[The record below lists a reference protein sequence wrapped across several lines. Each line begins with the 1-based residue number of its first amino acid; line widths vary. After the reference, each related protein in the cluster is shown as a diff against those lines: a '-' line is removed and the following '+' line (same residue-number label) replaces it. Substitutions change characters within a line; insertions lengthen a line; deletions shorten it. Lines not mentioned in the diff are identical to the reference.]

1 MTLTD
6 FQIDPVLD
14 DALFSLDLPAGY
26 ALRKAESNIFGM
38 DDKTFLD
45 PETKSKKLS
54 GHYLF
59 VQARKAD
66 GTVLPRRIH
75 DDELDKYKD
84 VTVWAEQAEL
94 CSQYLRKG
102 SLAGIEGR
110 LRQERWKDKETQ
122 ANRSKVIIVAS
133 TVQFLDSRGRDGDE
147 AGAAHQSH
155 ESSQAL
161 PDDDIPF

>member
-1 MTLTD
+1 MSVNINRVILLGNLT
-6 FQIDPVLD
+6 
-14 DALFSLDLPAGY
+14 
-26 ALRKAESNIFGM
+26 R
-38 DDKTFLD
+38 D
-45 PETKSKKLS
+45 PELRHTAS
-54 GHYLF
+54 GTAVCNF
-59 VQARKAD
+59 SIASNSRDKVDGEWQDRAD
-66 GTVLPRRIH
+66 FF
-75 DDELDKYKD
+75 D